1 MKKIRLPG
9 VNNEKSD
16 GISSAEQ
23 MLKASCWTAGFG
35 ARRSEEPMDTSAP
48 CLPPEDAPCQLFP

>member
-16 GISSAEQ
+16 GISGAEQ
-23 MLKASCWTAGFG
+23 TLKAS
-35 ARRSEEPMDTSAP
+35 
-48 CLPPEDAPCQLFP
+48 LFLSYSKVFA

>member
-23 MLKASCWTAGFG
+23 TLKAS
-35 ARRSEEPMDTSAP
+35 
-48 CLPPEDAPCQLFP
+48 LFLSYSKVFA

>member
-23 MLKASCWTAGFG
+23 MLRLLYSSYTQKFLLRLDGGGEGRLC
-35 ARRSEEPMDTSAP
+35 
-48 CLPPEDAPCQLFP
+48 

>member
-9 VNNEKSD
+9 VNSEKSD

-23 MLKASCWTAGFG
+23 TLRLLYSSHTQKFLLRLDGGGEGRLC
-35 ARRSEEPMDTSAP
+35 
-48 CLPPEDAPCQLFP
+48 